1 MIATLFQPR
10 KLLASLLAFGCV
22 SLGTVQS
29 ASASESDADNEYRLT
44 FLPYYPFSKEL
55 VGFGYLG
62 FVPSWDKD
70 YMNYYAG
77 AGFTYDVNSWLQTWT
92 GLIGSYT
99 DDWDS
104 SDKFELRPF
113 VGAKVFIPNDLGWN
127 IFAFPRYEY
136 RMIETLDSNDWNYV
150 NRVRLRLGVE
160 VPLTSR
166 EQAFKPNTWYL
177 IADVEPMYRF
187 DTDRIDPFRLRAGLG
202 YVFGGGKRVEF
213 LYHAQWTRP
222 SGGGLDF
229 TDNIFRI
236 NFKFPLGK
244 GPLAQAVRGL
254 DIDD

>member
-1 MIATLFQPR
+1 MKYMRHA
-10 KLLASLLAFGCV
+10 LLALALLFNLVPSGQV
-22 SLGTVQS
+22 R
-29 ASASESDADNEYRLT
+29 ASDINDEYRLT
-44 FLPYYPFSKEL
+44 ILPFYPFSKEL

-104 SDKFELRPF
+104 SNKLEIRPF
-113 VGAKVFIPNDLGWN
+113 VGAKFFLPNELGWN

-136 RMIETLDSNDWNYV
+136 RMLQDVESNEWDYV
-150 NRVRLRLGVE
+150 HRARLRLGVE
-160 VPLTSR
+160 IPLTSK
-166 EQAFKPNTWYL
+166 ENGFKPKTWYA

-187 DTDRIDPFRLRAGLG
+187 DVDRIDPFRVRAGLG
-202 YVFGGGKRVEF
+202 YVIGGGKKIEF
-213 LYHAQWTRP
+213 IYHAQWTRP
-222 SGGGLDF
+222 ENGGLEY

-236 NFKFPLGK
+236 NIKFPLGK
-244 GPLAQAVRGL
+244 GPLAEAIRHL
-254 DIDD
+254 EIDD

>member
-1 MIATLFQPR
+1 MNPPQPR
-10 KLLASLLAFGCV
+10 WHRALLLMACCCGLAV
-22 SLGTVQS
+22 TTPV
-29 ASASESDADNEYRLT
+29 AAETDNEYRLT
-44 FLPYYPFSKEL
+44 FLPFIPFSEQT

-62 FVPSWDKD
+62 FVPNWDKD
-70 YMNYYAG
+70 YMTYYAG
-77 AGFTYDVNSWLQTWT
+77 AGFTYDVKPWLQTWT

-113 VGAKVFIPNDLGWN
+113 VGLKFFLPNDLGWN

-150 NRVRLRLGVE
+150 NRFRLRIGAE
-160 VPLTSR
+160 IPLTGKAN
-166 EQAFKPNTWYL
+166 AFKPKTWYGIL
-177 IADVEPMYRF
+177 DAEPMYRC
-187 DTDRIDPFRLRAGLG
+187 DTGRIDPFRLRGGLG
-202 YVFGGGKRVEF
+202 YVIGGGKRIEF

-222 SGGGLDF
+222 TGGGLEF

-236 NFKFPLGK
+236 NVKFPLGN
-244 GPLAQAVRGL
+244 GPLADAVRSL